1 MYRRLAQ
8 EDLIK
13 KLEDRGAVFMGWY
26 NNKTS
31 DKVQAYFDR
40 YGLGL
45 GYFTGGPQPWGD
57 MEDNNTRVASAAT
70 VIDLRSGKIIYSSAR
85 KAANTAQ
92 IIEAI
97 DAAK

>member
-1 MYRRLAQ
+1 MELATAKPDSRSVSLTTNAFVARLC
-8 EDLIK
+8 
-13 KLEDRGAVFMGWY
+13 V
-26 NNKTS
+26 
-31 DKVQAYFDR
+31 
-40 YGLGL
+40 GLAS
-45 GYFTGGPQPWGD
+45 YSHPWGD

-70 VIDLRSGKIIYSSAR
+70 VIDLRSRKIIYSSAR